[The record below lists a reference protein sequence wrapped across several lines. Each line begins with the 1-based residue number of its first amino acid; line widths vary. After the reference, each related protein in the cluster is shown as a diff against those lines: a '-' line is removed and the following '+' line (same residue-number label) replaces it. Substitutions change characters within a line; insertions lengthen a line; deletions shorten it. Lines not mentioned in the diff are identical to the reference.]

1 MSELKK
7 EMLQSIHREAEEIM
21 NMENGEAEAKTLG
34 FINDDSKCNDVLT
47 WYGLIDQEEK
57 ELLDYKKKECE
68 RIERFTDAKL
78 KSLTNRRNFF
88 NIALESYFSTCK
100 GKSLSLQNG
109 KIGKRKSPDRVIVEN
124 EEELYKWWLESG
136 EHTNE
141 LMKTFHKPVLKEIK
155 SYIQDV
161 GECPEGVSYLEGK
174 PKFYVKPNDE

>member
-7 EMLQSIHREAEEIM
+7 EMLQAVHQEAESIM
-21 NMENGEAEAKTLG
+21 NMENGEAESITLG

-47 WYGLIDQEEK
+47 WYGLINEEEQ

-68 RIERFTDAKL
+68 RIERFTAAKL

-88 NIALESYFSTCK
+88 DIALESYFSTCK
-100 GKSLSLQNG
+100 GKSLSLQSG
-109 KIGKRKSPDRVIVEN
+109 KIGTRKSPDRVIVEN
-124 EEELYKWWLESG
+124 EEEFTKWWMDSPEFA
-136 EHTNE
+136 NE
-141 LMKTFHKPVLKEIK
+141 LMKTVHKPVLKEIK

-174 PKFYVKPNDE
+174 SKFYVKPNEE

>member
-7 EMLQSIHREAEEIM
+7 EMLQAVHQEAESIM

-47 WYGLIDQEEK
+47 WYGLINEEEQ
-57 ELLDYKKKECE
+57 ELLEYKKKECE
-68 RIERFTDAKL
+68 RIQRFTDAKQ

-88 NIALESYFSTCK
+88 DIALESYFSTCK
-100 GKSLSLQNG
+100 GKSLSLQSG
-109 KIGKRKSPDRVIVEN
+109 KIGTRKQPSRVIVEN
-124 EEELYKWWLESG
+124 EEEFTKWWMDIPSAG
-136 EHTNE
+136 D
-141 LMKTFHKPVLKEIK
+141 LMKIVHKPVLKEIK

-174 PKFYVKPNDE
+174 SKFYVKPNEE

>member
-7 EMLQSIHREAEEIM
+7 EMLQAVHQEAESIM

-88 NIALESYFSTCK
+88 NIALESYLSTCK
-100 GKSLSLQNG
+100 GKSLSLQSG
-109 KIGKRKSPDRVIVEN
+109 KIGTRKQPSRVIVEN
-124 EEELYKWWLESG
+124 EEEFTKWWMDIPSAG
-136 EHTNE
+136 D
-141 LMKTFHKPVLKEIK
+141 LMKIVHKPVLKEIK
-155 SYIQDV
+155 SYIQNTSEVPPGTDYV
-161 GECPEGVSYLEGK
+161 EGK
-174 PKFYVKPNDE
+174 SKFYVKPNEE

>member
-100 GKSLSLQNG
+100 GKSLSLQSG
-109 KIGKRKSPDRVIVEN
+109 KIGCRKSPDRVIVEN
-124 EEELYKWWLESG
+124 EEEFTKWWMDIPSAG
-136 EHTNE
+136 D
-141 LMKTFHKPVLKEIK
+141 LMKIVHKPVLKEIK
-155 SYIQDV
+155 SYIQNTSEVPPGTDYV
-161 GECPEGVSYLEGK
+161 EGK
-174 PKFYVKPNDE
+174 SKFYVKPNEE

>member
-7 EMLQSIHREAEEIM
+7 EMLQAVHQEAESIM

-100 GKSLSLQNG
+100 GKSLSLQSG
-109 KIGKRKSPDRVIVEN
+109 KIGCRKSPDRVIVEN
-124 EEELYKWWLESG
+124 EEEFVKWWMDIPSAG
-136 EHTNE
+136 D
-141 LMKTFHKPVLKEIK
+141 LMKIVHKPVLKEIK

-174 PKFYVKPNDE
+174 SKFYVKPSEE

>member
-7 EMLQSIHREAEEIM
+7 EMLQAVHQEAEEIM
-21 NMENGEAEAKTLG
+21 NSENGEAEAKTLG
-34 FINDDSKCNDVLT
+34 FINDNSKCNDVLV

-100 GKSLSLQNG
+100 GKSLSLQSG
-109 KIGKRKSPDRVIVEN
+109 KIGTRKSPDRVIVEN
-124 EEELYKWWLESG
+124 EEEFTKWWMDIPSAG
-136 EHTNE
+136 D
-141 LMKTFHKPVLKEIK
+141 LMKIVHKPVLKEIK

-161 GECPEGVSYLEGK
+161 GKCPEGVSYLEGK
-174 PKFYVKPNDE
+174 SKFYVKPNEE

>member
-7 EMLQSIHREAEEIM
+7 EMLQAVHQEAESIM

-34 FINDDSKCNDVLT
+34 FINSNSKCNDVLT
-47 WYGLIDQEEK
+47 WYGLINDEEQEI
-57 ELLDYKKKECE
+57 LDYKKKECE

-78 KSLTNRRNFF
+78 KNLTNRRNFF
-88 NIALESYFSTCK
+88 FIALKSYLQTCK

-155 SYIQDV
+155 SYIQNTSEVPPGTDYV
-161 GECPEGVSYLEGK
+161 EGK
-174 PKFYVKPNDE
+174 SKFYVKPNEE

>member
-109 KIGKRKSPDRVIVEN
+109 KIGKRKSPDRVIVDN
-124 EEELYKWWLESG
+124 EEEFTKWWMDIPAAG
-136 EHTNE
+136 D
-141 LMKTFHKPVLKEIK
+141 LMKIVHKPVLKEIK

-161 GECPEGVSYLEGK
+161 GECPDGVEYLEGK
-174 PKFYVKPNDE
+174 SKFYVKPNEE

>member
-7 EMLQSIHREAEEIM
+7 EMLQAVHQEAESIM

-34 FINDDSKCNDVLT
+34 FINSNSKCNDVLT
-47 WYGLIDQEEK
+47 WYGLINDEEQ

-100 GKSLSLQNG
+100 GKSLSLQSG
-109 KIGKRKSPDRVIVEN
+109 KIGCRKSPDRVIVEN
-124 EEELYKWWLESG
+124 EEEFVKWWMDIPSAG
-136 EHTNE
+136 D
-141 LMKTFHKPVLKEIK
+141 LMKIVHKPVLKEIK
-155 SYIQDV
+155 SYIQNTSEVPPGTDYV
-161 GECPEGVSYLEGK
+161 EGK
-174 PKFYVKPNDE
+174 SKFYVKPNEE